1 MQGIITLFIN
11 RNDFKDQSTE
21 QSLINMFKEL
31 NKSLIE
37 SCITA
42 GYQIMFVTT
51 TDEASR
57 LEKIDFDKPY
67 TNINVVNSTSEIVE
81 GILKYQDAKEE
92 LRKLKEKENV
102 S

>member
-1 MQGIITLFIN
+1 MKGIITLFIN
-11 RNDFKDQSTE
+11 RNDFKEQATE
-21 QSLINMFKEL
+21 QSLIAMFKET
-31 NKSLIE
+31 NKFLIE
-37 SCITA
+37 SCIEA

-67 TNINVVNSTSEIVE
+67 AHIINNSTSEIVE
-81 GILKYQDAKEE
+81 GILKYQDAKDAQ
-92 LRKLKEKENV
+92 RKLKEKEND